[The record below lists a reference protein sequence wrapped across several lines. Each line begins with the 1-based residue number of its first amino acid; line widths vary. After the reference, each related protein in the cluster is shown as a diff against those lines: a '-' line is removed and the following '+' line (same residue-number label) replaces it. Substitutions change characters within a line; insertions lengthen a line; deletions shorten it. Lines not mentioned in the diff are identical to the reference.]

1 MQTYYIGGFPLTDTL
16 SHHGILGQKWGVRRY
31 QNEDRSLTEEG
42 KARYR
47 KENSASSTESKKP
60 GVLSNTVQSI
70 KRTGKM
76 FADRTKMNIKKR
88 HPWMMTDS
96 ELNDV
101 VNRMSMEK
109 RLRDLDKDEKASKFI
124 NRTLKNVED
133 MTFNNMRN
141 FGSSFASTSGK
152 LIAEK
157 MFKKEKKEKK
167 GNDPNPEN
175 GNDPEPENGNDQN
188 PENTQSKKQKKK
200 KKRDQQPIYTH
211 FLN

>member
-1 MQTYYIGGFPLTDTL
+1 MHVYYIAGFPVNDELY
-16 SHHGILGQKWGVRRY
+16 HHGILGQKWGVRRY

-60 GVLSNTVQSI
+60 GILSNAVQSI

-76 FADRTKMNIKKR
+76 FADRSKMNFKKR

-124 NRTLKNVED
+124 NRTLRNVED
-133 MTFNNMRN
+133 MTFSNMKS
-141 FGSSFASTSGK
+141 FGNSFSNSSGR

-157 MFKKEKKEKK
+157 MFKVKEKK
-167 GNDPNPEN
+167 NN
-175 GNDPEPENGNDQN
+175 GNND
-188 PENTQSKKQKKK
+188 EK
-200 KKRDQQPIYTH
+200 DDD
-211 FLN
+211 

>member
-47 KENSASSTESKKP
+47 KENNTPYTESKKP
-60 GVLSNTVQSI
+60 GVLSNAVQSI

-76 FADRTKMNIKKR
+76 FADRTKMNFKKR

-133 MTFNNMRN
+133 MTFANMKS
-141 FGSSFASTSGK
+141 FGNSFSNSSGR

-157 MFKKEKKEKK
+157 MFKGKGEKNK
-167 GNDPNPEN
+167 GN
-175 GNDPEPENGNDQN
+175 NDNKDDND
-188 PENTQSKKQKKK
+188 
-200 KKRDQQPIYTH
+200 D
-211 FLN
+211 

>member
-47 KENSASSTESKKP
+47 KENSTSSTESKKP
-60 GVLSNTVQSI
+60 GILSNTVQSI

-76 FADRTKMNIKKR
+76 FADRTKMNVKKR
-88 HPWMMTDS
+88 YPWMMTDS

-133 MTFNNMRN
+133 MTFNNMKS
-141 FGSSFASTSGK
+141 FGTSFSNSSGR
-152 LIAEK
+152 LVAEK
-157 MFKKEKKEKK
+157 MFKGKEKKKK
-167 GNDPNPEN
+167 GN
-175 GNDPEPENGNDQN
+175 NDNKDDND
-188 PENTQSKKQKKK
+188 
-200 KKRDQQPIYTH
+200 DDD
-211 FLN
+211 